1 MSPTLQK
8 DLTMSFSRTAI
19 GGSLLALGLCLTG
32 CQSLMLGEGAGK
44 GHIDQ
49 LASASAAK
57 PGMYSIEY
65 HPVDGMPERAEV
77 PLKDATY
84 VQQAIE
90 QNGVLKRFRREKI
103 QLYRKNESNNTYS
116 RMEIEFDR
124 GKHRVPP
131 ESDYAIRPGDRLVV
145 REDTSTMI
153 DDLFSKV
160 NKGPLSAVLH

>member
-1 MSPTLQK
+1 MSL
-8 DLTMSFSRTAI
+8 SRTAV

-32 CQSLMLGEGAGK
+32 CQSLMLGDGAGK
-44 GHIDQ
+44 HHVDQ
-49 LASASAAK
+49 LASASATK
-57 PGMYSIEY
+57 PDTYSIEF

-77 PLKDATY
+77 PLKDVTY
-84 VQQAIE
+84 VQQAID
-90 QNGVLKRFRREKI
+90 QHGVLKKFRREKI
-103 QLYRKNESNNTYS
+103 QLYRKNDSTNTYS

-153 DDLFSKV
+153 DDLLSKV
-160 NKGPLSAVLH
+160 NKGPLSAIVH